1 MKRGMTIIELIV
13 AITLFVTVITLV
25 LGSFVS
31 ISRTKLLVSSMKESQ
46 NKIRLI
52 SEMITRFGKEAD
64 RAKVTEGGRVV
75 EFYFYKKDNVSGET
89 SEVSKK
95 MFKLADGGESLVYY
109 SCPSN
114 PASPLDPVAD
124 EDCSSEELLN
134 VTDLGYKYQIQDRS
148 GANSYN
154 IFSKRNTIPPTLEL
168 KLKMLNITTTNNHF
182 DDSIELT
189 NLIILENVK

>member
-75 EFYFYKKDNVSGET
+75 GFF
-89 SEVSKK
+89 
-95 MFKLADGGESLVYY
+95 F
-109 SCPSN
+109 
-114 PASPLDPVAD
+114 
-124 EDCSSEELLN
+124 
-134 VTDLGYKYQIQDRS
+134 
-148 GANSYN
+148 
-154 IFSKRNTIPPTLEL
+154 F
-168 KLKMLNITTTNNHF
+168 
-182 DDSIELT
+182 
-189 NLIILENVK
+189 